1 MFLSL
6 PTTPLFS
13 LIPTSPADPSLA
25 IEDNEQGVEVNTL
38 PRADLAQRESEQ
50 KSKRARAVNE
60 S

>member
-1 MFLSL
+1 MLLSF

-13 LIPTSPADPSLA
+13 LSPTSPGDPSLA

-38 PRADLAQRESEQ
+38 QRADLAQRGSEG
-50 KSKRARAVNE
+50 ARAVNE